1 MTIEERAARFAKGN
15 GRPIPRGAAFERPA
29 RREDPPKEDY
39 QDEEPGPR
47 PRRRSAEPDY
57 YEEEPVMERPYYP
70 REHGGGFIWKLAGI
84 AFILSVT
91 AMTLYRLG
99 VLDALLS
106 PPGVPLPAPT
116 PIVRVVD
123 PYRDV
128 TRPVEAPPTVMPA
141 QAAPA
146 VSAPQA
152 APGAAEPTPAVTLR
166 QPSWRWHLGKIWV
179 EKAWLYTK
187 L

>member
-1 MTIEERAARFAKGN
+1 
-15 GRPIPRGAAFERPA
+15 
-29 RREDPPKEDY
+29 
-39 QDEEPGPR
+39 
-47 PRRRSAEPDY
+47 
-57 YEEEPVMERPYYP
+57 MERVYYP

-152 APGAAEPTPAVTLR
+152 APGAAEPTPAVR
-166 QPSWRWHLGKIWV
+166 QIIVVKSTAPGAAPVVIDRG
-179 EKAWLYTK
+179 TK
-187 L
+187 RRSP